1 MFICIYVYL
10 CVFICIYMY
19 LYVFIHA
26 AFGIAFMGNN
36 NIALIDLGSSS
47 FYCEVLKISSYN
59 GLLESADI
67 IKFTFKLKYKLE
79 KLDEKTGFNSKELD
93 DLEKIFRS
101 FVRNLKNNNI
111 NLDNNLILTGAHS
124 FRELSKKHKLAL
136 KQVQDLALVIFGKK
150 IHILT
155 EQEEASFI
163 YLGAIYKSPNKNKL
177 NLVIDIGGGSTEVI
191 LGQGEKILFLQSLP
205 IGCVGINKNIM
216 NIKASI
222 DVSNLKNINFGD
234 IYYEEIYKEVKYQ
247 ITPYLD
253 LLKDL
258 LKDLPK
264 DALDKT
270 SFRLMGCSGVVK
282 QVFSILN
289 FKNENINKN
298 EFKINKASYKDLK
311 QIKDKITQT
320 LKIDDPNTNKLSFVN
335 IPGLREDRVEVFPAG
350 LGILCALFEIL
361 GFDEV
366 NDSKEDVCI
375 ELSCGGLREGLV
387 FDFLKLKT

>member
-1 MFICIYVYL
+1 VLYGYIYIISINLNISVY
-10 CVFICIYMY
+10 Y
-19 LYVFIHA
+19 LGGVMKSKI
-26 AFGIAFMGNN
+26 
-36 NIALIDLGSSS
+36 IALIDLGSSS
-47 FYCEVLKISSYN
+47 FYYEVLKSSLDN
-59 GLLESADI
+59 AMFESIDV
-67 IKFTFKLKYKLE
+67 IKFPFKLKSKLGKLE
-79 KLDEKTGFNSKELD
+79 KSDEKAGFNSKELD
-93 DLEKIFRS
+93 AVEKVFRS
-101 FVRNLKNNNI
+101 FLRNLKNNNI
-111 NLDNNLILTGAHS
+111 NLDNNLVLTGAHS
-124 FRELSKKHKLAL
+124 FREIYAKYKVAL
-136 KQVQDLALVIFGKK
+136 KQIQDLAVAIFGKK

-155 EQEEASFI
+155 EQEEANFI
-163 YLGAIYKSPNKNKL
+163 YLGAIYKLSDKNKL

-216 NIKASI
+216 NIKESI
-222 DVSNLKNINFGD
+222 DVINMKNINFGD
-234 IYYEEIYKEVKYQ
+234 IFFENIYKEVKSQ
-247 ITPYLD
+247 INPYLD

-270 SFRLMGCSGVVK
+270 SFRLMGCSGVIK

-289 FKNENINKN
+289 FKNEAIDKNK
-298 EFKINKASYKDLK
+298 EKLKINKASYKDLK

-320 LKIDDPNTNKLSFVN
+320 LKIDEANANKLSFVD

-361 GFDEV
+361 DFDEV
-366 NDSKEDVCI
+366 NDSKEGVCI

-387 FDFLKLKT
+387 FDF